1 MPFLA
6 CYFSAT
12 RPYESE
18 NCSTME
24 AARQADEYIEQF
36 SLSEGLVQKLE
47 GGIDR
52 NKQGD
57 LRELQYFFQYRHIG
71 GNEHSIHRVFLL
83 R

>member
-1 MPFLA
+1 MAFLA

-47 GGIDR
+47 GGIDLTY
-52 NKQGD
+52 GV
-57 LRELQYFFQYRHIG
+57 LREFDVCSRRIMRKFG
-71 GNEHSIHRVFLL
+71 ESL
-83 R
+83 RCF

>member
-1 MPFLA
+1 MAFLA

-47 GGIDR
+47 GGIDLTY
-52 NKQGD
+52 GA
-57 LRELQYFFQYRHIG
+57 LREFDVCSRRIMRKFGESSRC
-71 GNEHSIHRVFLL
+71 F
-83 R
+83 

>member
-1 MPFLA
+1 MAFLA

-36 SLSEGLVQKLE
+36 LLSEGLFQKLE
-47 GGIDR
+47 GGIDLTYGAQR
-52 NKQGD
+52 KFDVCLCRIVRKFGEIW
-57 LRELQYFFQYRHIG
+57 RCF
-71 GNEHSIHRVFLL
+71 
-83 R
+83 

>member
-1 MPFLA
+1 MAFLA

-47 GGIDR
+47 GGIDLTY
-52 NKQGD
+52 GA
-57 LRELQYFFQYRHIG
+57 LREFDFCSRRIMRKFG
-71 GNEHSIHRVFLL
+71 ESSRCF
-83 R
+83 

>member
-1 MPFLA
+1 MAFLA

-24 AARQADEYIEQF
+24 AARQADEIIPIEQF

-47 GGIDR
+47 GGIDLTYSA
-52 NKQGD
+52 
-57 LRELQYFFQYRHIG
+57 LRKFD
-71 GNEHSIHRVFLL
+71 VCL
-83 R
+83 RRIMRKFGESSRCF